1 MTQHSNPRSQHSN
14 PRSRSRAKLLAAM
27 ALLAVLSA
35 AATLSQP
42 PVDDPS
48 IDDPSVDDTVRR
60 IRALEHEI
68 EELLSALPPAAR
80 AEVERRLAEG
90 DADDHEEKRQVTLK
104 AEPEAVAEPTPIADR
119 GPRCR
124 PLAVLDT
131 DGDGQVSG
139 SDRYWRHLYLRL
151 DDGETSSLFD
161 LDIRQIAV
169 ELDVYTTDRDFVGD
183 VSVGD
188 EAVFHLVP
196 RRRGPSRGSLAID
209 ADGLRR
215 GEGPSLVDREG
226 RPLEGIQVLSAG
238 SALVDADGNTHT
250 IRCGPPL
257 P

>member
-1 MTQHSNPRSQHSN
+1 MTQHSN

-48 IDDPSVDDTVRR
+48 LDDTVRR
-60 IRALEHEI
+60 IRALENEI

-80 AEVERRLAEG
+80 AEVERRLAG
-90 DADDHEEKRQVTLK
+90 GHADGNEEKREVTLK
-104 AEPEAVAEPTPIADR
+104 AEPEAVAEPAPIADR

-139 SDRYWRHLYLRL
+139 SDRHWRHLYLRL
-151 DDGETSSLFD
+151 DDGEVLSLFD
-161 LDIRQIAV
+161 LDIRQVAV
-169 ELDVYTTDRDFVGD
+169 ELDEYTTDRDFVGE

-215 GEGPSLVDREG
+215 GDGLSLVDREG

-238 SALVDADGNTHT
+238 SAVVDADGNTHT
-250 IRCGPPL
+250 IRCDPPL